1 MPRSPALACA
11 RAMTS
16 WASWRVS
23 GTPVQVSH
31 GHGSGRAAPSQACGR
46 DFPTSGGELPWP
58 ATSHRLATNLL
69 SGLRDSRVPL
79 TFLGGPEGH
88 VRGGGNR
95 AARPYTVSRE
105 AIRRGHL
112 FFLPAASPCA
122 GARLMRP

>member
-1 MPRSPALACA
+1 MG
-11 RAMTS
+11 MD
-16 WASWRVS
+16 RVA
-23 GTPVQVSH
+23 
-31 GHGSGRAAPSQACGR
+31 AAPSPAFGR
-46 DFPTSGGELPWP
+46 DSPTSGEELGPPHPRPAAGTSPQVGKSWGQGPRMRGPCP

-95 AARPYTVSRE
+95 AARPCTGSRE

-112 FFLPAASPCA
+112 LFCRLRVHAPAL
-122 GARLMRP
+122 G